1 MLNISERLTNALPK
15 LPKKLGIAASFALDN
30 PERIALESMR
40 TVATACNV
48 ASPTM
53 LRLARALGF
62 ESYEDFRAEFQKS
75 FVTQSFGA
83 RADALKNAVSLGE
96 GDHLTKKIAQA
107 ADKNITQ
114 TIQLIDTSAVEEF
127 AQSVK
132 RSKRTYILGTGS
144 SMHWMAAMMASV
156 GEMALPG
163 IRSNLLGLPTSL
175 ETIASINKNDT
186 LLVMSI
192 SPYSKNSVDAAAFA
206 KKRNAKVF
214 ALTDKR
220 SSPLVEHADRVFFA
234 PTESPHYYPS
244 VVSTVL
250 MVEILLSAAVAASDT
265 LDRIKHAEHV
275 QNKSG
280 AYL

>member
-1 MLNISERLTNALPK
+1 MLDISERLTKALPK
-15 LPKKLGIAASFALDN
+15 LPKKLGIAAGFALDN

-75 FVTQSFGA
+75 FVTQSFGS
-83 RADALKNAVSLGE
+83 RADALRNAVSLGE
-96 GDHLTKKIAQA
+96 GDHLTQKIAQA
-107 ADKNITQ
+107 ADKNIVQ
-114 TIQLIDTSAVEEF
+114 TIQLIDTAAVEEF

-132 RSKRTYILGTGS
+132 RSKRTFILGTGS

-163 IRSNLLGLPTSL
+163 IRSNHLGLPTSL
-175 ETIASINKNDT
+175 ETIASIGKNDT

-206 KKRNAKVF
+206 KERNAKVY

-265 LDRIKHAEHV
+265 LDRIKQAEHV
-275 QNKSG
+275 QNESG

>member
-1 MLNISERLTNALPK
+1 MPDISEQLTKALPK
-15 LPKKLGIAASFALDN
+15 LPRKLGIAARYALDR
-30 PERIALESMR
+30 PERIALDSMR

-53 LRLARALGF
+53 LRLARVLGY
-62 ESYEDFRAEFQKS
+62 ESYESFRAEFQKS
-75 FVTQSFGA
+75 FVAQGFGA
-83 RADALKNAVSLGE
+83 RADALRNAATLGE
-96 GDHLTKKIAQA
+96 GEHLIKKIAQA
-107 ADKNITQ
+107 ADNNIAQ
-114 TIQLIDTSAVEEF
+114 TIQLLDTSTVEEF

-132 RSKRTYILGTGS
+132 QSRRTYILGTGS
-144 SMHWMAAMMASV
+144 SMHWMAAMMASI

-163 IRSNLLGLPTSL
+163 IRTNLIGLPTSL
-175 ETIASINKNDT
+175 ETIASIDSNDT

-192 SPYSKNSVDAAAFA
+192 SLYSKNSIDAAAFA
-206 KKRNAKVF
+206 KARNAKVY

-265 LDRIKHAEHV
+265 LDRIKQAEHI